1 MKISENEGIDNQK
14 TLDGVKLQVQRFANQ
29 VEQVVNN
36 GLSFAD
42 NFKSQTIIVNFTVAN
57 TDTQIRHQ
65 LGSIPVGYIPIGKS
79 VSLDIYDGST
89 DVFNK
94 TFVTLKS
101 SAIGTATILI
111 F

>member
-1 MKISENEGIDNQK
+1 MKISQNEGIDNQK
-14 TLDGVKLQVQRFANQ
+14 DLAGVKLQVQRFANE
-29 VEQVVNN
+29 VEQTVNN

-42 NFKSQTIIVNFTVAN
+42 NFKAQILVVNFTSAN
-57 TDTQIRHQ
+57 TNTQINHQ
-65 LGSIPVGYIPIGKS
+65 LGSVPTGYIPIGKS

-101 SAIGTATILI
+101 SAIGSATIMI